1 MRRAK
6 QNRAAVLASVSAALL
21 VGATWSSAPA
31 LAAVPARTVV
41 EVDAA
46 VPAGADAK
54 SGGAVRQQVVE
65 EGIRQAV
72 REVANTYADPG
83 APSRLETQLGGT
95 SRDYVLGYRILET
108 MGERPARILRG
119 RGGPKTEYAARI
131 EVSVDTRRVAAA
143 LTAAGLRTPETHSGV
158 APAGQ
163 FLLEPPLRWPAWTR
177 LQKALLAAGAER
189 VVPDRITAEGMT
201 VHIVGPSDPGRLL
214 ESVQRNPPS
223 GLVLESVRGTAPV
236 RVRARV
242 DER

>member
-6 QNRAAVLASVSAALL
+6 QNRVLALAIGASAVLA
-21 VGATWSSAPA
+21 ATWGADEA
-31 LAAVPARTVV
+31 RAAVPARTVV

-54 SGGAVRQQVVE
+54 AGGAARQQVVE

-72 REVANTYADPG
+72 REVAATYADPG
-83 APSRLETQLGGT
+83 APSQIEKQLGGKP
-95 SRDYVLGYRILET
+95 RDYILGYRMLKS

-119 RGGPKTEYAARI
+119 RGGPQTEYAARI

-143 LTAAGLRTPETHSGV
+143 LVAAGFRSPETRTGV

-163 FLLEPPLRWPAWTR
+163 FLLEAPLRWPAWSR

-201 VHIVGPSDPGRLL
+201 VRIVGPSNPVRLL
-214 ESVQRNPPS
+214 ESVQRNPPN
-223 GLVLESVRGTAPV
+223 GLIVESVRGNAPV
-236 RVRARV
+236 RVRVRAGTR
-242 DER
+242 